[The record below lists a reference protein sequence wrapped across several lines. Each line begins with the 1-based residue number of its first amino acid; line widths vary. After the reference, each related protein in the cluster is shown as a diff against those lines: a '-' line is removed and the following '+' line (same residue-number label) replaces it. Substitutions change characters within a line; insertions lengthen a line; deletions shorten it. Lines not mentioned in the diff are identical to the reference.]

1 MTEQGTESS
10 TSKQNDKPMSS
21 EKDKVKFFSR
31 MRAGTRGMS
40 LRRRALLLTVTL
52 GVVVG
57 AIFGISWLH
66 YYFTH
71 ASTDDARVKGN
82 LIAVSPTVQGKI
94 RLLSIQEGDRL
105 AKGQVIAQLRE
116 EDYQAQVDV
125 AAGVVQ
131 TIEGE
136 LKEAEAELALVREK
150 TQKEVT
156 EATAALCAVQARQD
170 EEEASLRQASL
181 DYNRIKKLHQSKTVS
196 ASEMDRVQAA
206 FDLARARLEVAKE
219 VIKENQAKLQIAQA
233 NTAEA
238 LSKEQRVE
246 SLRGRLEEA
255 RGALTAANL
264 KLDHTTVSSP
274 IDGVVAKKVAN
285 IGEVIKP
292 GQTIAVIVDLNDLWV
307 EANLEETKLE
317 HVRLGQTVDLKVD
330 AYPGTKFTGRVV
342 NIGAAATSEF
352 ALIPENRSAGNFTKV
367 TQRIP
372 IKIQVIN
379 PAYQLRPGM
388 MVVVGIDIRSRKN
401 DSSSGAL
408 AREDE

>member
-1 MTEQGTESS
+1 MTEQGADSS
-10 TSKQNDKPMSS
+10 TSDQNDKTVSS
-21 EKDKVKFFSR
+21 EKDRIKFFAR
-31 MRAGTRGMS
+31 MGSGLRSMS
-40 LRRRALLLTVTL
+40 PRRADLLLTVVV
-52 GVVVG
+52 GVLIG

-71 ASTDDARVKGN
+71 ASTDDAQVKGD

-94 RLLSIQEGDRL
+94 RLLPIQEGDRVQ
-105 AKGQVIAQLRE
+105 KGQLIAQLRE

-125 AAGVVQ
+125 ATGVVR

-150 TQKEVT
+150 TQKQVT

-170 EEEASLRQASL
+170 EEEANLRQASL
-181 DYNRIKKLHQSKTVS
+181 DYNRVRKLHQSKTVS
-196 ASEMDRVQAA
+196 ASEMDKVQAA

-219 VIKENQAKLQIAQA
+219 VIKENEAKLQIAKA
-233 NTAEA
+233 NTAEVI
-238 LSKEQRVE
+238 SKEQRVE
-246 SLRGRLEEA
+246 SLKGKLEEA
-255 RGALTAANL
+255 RGTLTAEKL

-292 GQTIAVIVDLNDLWV
+292 GQTIAVIVDLNNLWV

-317 HVRLGQTVDLKVD
+317 HVRLGQEVDVNVD
-330 AYPGTKFTGRVV
+330 AYPGTRFTGRVV
-342 NIGAAATSEF
+342 NVGAAAASEF
-352 ALIPENRSAGNFTKV
+352 ALIPDNRSAGNFTKV

-372 IKIQVIN
+372 IRIEVMN
-379 PAYQLRPGM
+379 PAQQLRPGM
-388 MVVVGIDIRSRKN
+388 MVVVGIDIRRGNN

-408 AREDE
+408 AREDD